1 MESWSEFAYMKM
13 MYLQFRGLWIL
24 RIFKYQTSGGT
35 IFIPKG
41 LKELLYVLNFYSDSE
56 RERKNV
62 ECENVIERFPNILK
76 LRCAQNKK
84 YEHFILLRRTLTLD
98 PFL

>member
-1 MESWSEFAYMKM
+1 MESWSEFAYIKM

-24 RIFKYQTSGGT
+24 KIFKYQTSGGT

-56 RERKNV
+56 RERKRGMWKRNRKIPQHIKITM
-62 ECENVIERFPNILK
+62 CIK
-76 LRCAQNKK
+76 
-84 YEHFILLRRTLTLD
+84 
-98 PFL
+98 